1 MPEEKNVSY
10 EVEVDLEKLFDASC
24 HLGHKVNLWNPA
36 IKPFLF
42 TKQSG
47 IHIFDLEKTANQ
59 IKNVCTYFHDLAQK
73 KKSLLLVATKKQ
85 TRGEVEKM
93 AAKYGCMYIN
103 HRWLGGFLTNWS
115 QVSTS
120 LKRMLEIE
128 KGLETGKYDKH
139 TKFER
144 NRLEKEKNRLER
156 FFGGL
161 KNLKKIPDCIMLV
174 DIKKEAN
181 ALKEATVKEIS
192 TVAIVDSNCNPN
204 LVDLAIPANDDA
216 SSSVLAILEI
226 VLQAYSDGLTTQK

>member
-1 MPEEKNVSY
+1 MSEKEKSY

-59 IKNVCTYFHDLAQK
+59 IKSVCSYFFDLAK
-73 KKSLLLVATKKQ
+73 KKKTLLLVATKKQ
-85 TRGEVEKM
+85 TRDDVEKM
-93 AAKYGCMYIN
+93 AEKYGCMYIN
-103 HRWLGGFLTNWS
+103 HRWLGGFLTNWN
-115 QVSTS
+115 QVSSS

-128 KGLETGKYDKH
+128 KGLETGKYDKY

-144 NRLEKEKNRLER
+144 SRLEKEKKRLER

-161 KNLKKIPDCIMLV
+161 KNLKKMPDCVMLV

-181 ALKEATVKEIS
+181 ALKEAKAKDVS

-216 SSSVLAILEI
+216 SSSVLTILDI
-226 VLQAYSDGLTTQK
+226 VLQAYSEGLKVQK